1 MFIVPD
7 EPVRSTYDSHISLSS
22 LSFNDTAERVP
33 GDVCPVTYS
42 AVCLCIAV
50 KRSRCKVTNKNRIA
64 QMKVVELLK
73 IGGELLKLMSKHDV
87 LRDDYRYV
95 PMFEEYQNLRR
106 NGLKHHAAITMLSN
120 EYHVST
126 RTIERI
132 IKRLKCDC

>member
-1 MFIVPD
+1 
-7 EPVRSTYDSHISLSS
+7 
-22 LSFNDTAERVP
+22 
-33 GDVCPVTYS
+33 
-42 AVCLCIAV
+42 
-50 KRSRCKVTNKNRIA
+50 
-64 QMKVVELLK
+64 MKVVELLK

-106 NGLKHHAAITMLSN
+106 NGLKHHAAITMLSD